1 MGPLNWVSWG
11 PPRGQPLQGVGLDT
25 IQAWLAVPQP
35 LAGTETM
42 PVLELTAVSP
52 LPQGWTARCCTGHL
66 APN

>member
-1 MGPLNWVSWG
+1 MGPLNRVSWG
-11 PPRGQPLQGVGLDT
+11 PRGLQQGVGLDT
-25 IQAWLAVPQP
+25 IQAWPCHNRGP
-35 LAGTETM
+35 AGTETV

>member
-1 MGPLNWVSWG
+1 MGPLNRVSWG

-42 PVLELTAVSP
+42 PVLELTAVSNP
-52 LPQGWTARCCTGHL
+52 SEGGTARCCTGHL